1 MPAAPHREAGCHALL
16 SAAEMRAA
24 DAAAIAGGTPGIELM
39 ERAGE
44 AVAEAALR
52 RWPGRPALVLC
63 GPGNNGGDGF
73 VAARHLSQAGVPVR
87 LALLGER
94 GRLAGD
100 AALAAARWQGEVE
113 ALSPDLPAGRV
124 LVIDALFGAG
134 LARPLAGVA
143 LTTVEAIAEQ
153 GLDCL
158 AVDLPSGLDGDS
170 GEVLGAAAPAR
181 MTVTFCRAKPG
192 HYLLPGRTL
201 CGELIVADIGISD
214 AVIEGIGVKRWL
226 NGPWLWRDRIAWPS
240 PAGHKYSR
248 GHVLILG
255 GGKMT
260 GAGRLAARATR
271 RAGAGMATLLAPAPA
286 LPIYAAD
293 QPGLLTAPIGELEA
307 YLADRRISAVLIGPG
322 AGRGAATRRHVLQVL
337 KTGKPTVLDADAL
350 TVFAEAPGEL
360 MDAIQGPVLLTP
372 HEGEFARL
380 FSVEGPKLART
391 QAAAKTAGA
400 TVLLKGYDTVVAD
413 PGGRVAINANAPA
426 TLATAGAGDVLSG
439 IALAL
444 LGQGMAPFE
453 AGAAAAWLHG
463 AAAARHGIGL
473 LAEDLPDGLPG
484 VLRELYER

>member
-1 MPAAPHREAGCHALL
+1 MSRAPDREADRHALL

-39 ERAGE
+39 ENAGE

-100 AALAAARWQGEVE
+100 AALAAERWPGEVE
-113 ALSPDLPAGRV
+113 ALSPDLPGGRA

-134 LARPLAGVA
+134 LTRPLSGVA
-143 LTTVEAIAEQ
+143 LAAVETIAAR

-192 HYLLPGRTL
+192 HYLLPGRLL
-201 CGELIVADIGISD
+201 CGELVTADIGISD
-214 AVIEGIGVKRWL
+214 AVVESIDARRWL
-226 NGPWLWRDRIAWPS
+226 NGPWLWRDRIAWPT

-350 TVFAEAPGEL
+350 TVFADSPREL
-360 MDAIQGPVLLTP
+360 MDAIQGPV
-372 HEGEFARL
+372 
-380 FSVEGPKLART
+380 
-391 QAAAKTAGA
+391 
-400 TVLLKGYDTVVAD
+400 
-413 PGGRVAINANAPA
+413 
-426 TLATAGAGDVLSG
+426 
-439 IALAL
+439 
-444 LGQGMAPFE
+444 
-453 AGAAAAWLHG
+453 
-463 AAAARHGIGL
+463 
-473 LAEDLPDGLPG
+473 
-484 VLRELYER
+484 

>member
-1 MPAAPHREAGCHALL
+1 
-16 SAAEMRAA
+16 
-24 DAAAIAGGTPGIELM
+24 
-39 ERAGE
+39 
-44 AVAEAALR
+44 VR
-52 RWPGRPALVLC
+52 R
-63 GPGNNGGDGF
+63 
-73 VAARHLSQAGVPVR
+73 
-87 LALLGER
+87 ALLGER

-124 LVIDALFGAG
+124 LVIDALFDAG

-143 LTTVEAIAEQ
+143 LTTVEAIAAQ

-158 AVDLPSGLDGDS
+158 AVDLPGGLDGS

-181 MTVTFCRAKPG
+181 MTVTFCRGKPG

-214 AVIEGIGVKRWL
+214 AVVEGIGAGRWL

-391 QAAAKTAGA
+391 QAAANTAGA

-453 AGAAAAWLHG
+453 AAAAAAWLHG

-484 VLRELYER
+484 VLRELYES